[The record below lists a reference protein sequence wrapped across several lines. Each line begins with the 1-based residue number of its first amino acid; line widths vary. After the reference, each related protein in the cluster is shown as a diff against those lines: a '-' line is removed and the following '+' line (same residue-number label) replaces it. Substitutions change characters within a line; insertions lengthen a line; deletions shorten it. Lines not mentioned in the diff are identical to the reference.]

1 MTHAHYRYHH
11 KRRSSTGSVI
21 QIATATVNGAS
32 VTILTN
38 AQGLTLY
45 YRDTDVPPSTVCS
58 GGCANAWPPLVI
70 SSSSIPTS
78 AVSLPGK
85 LTIVED
91 ANGKQIEYNAKRPY
105 KDSKLERLCRK
116 YPAIPKSCQSC
127 GESRVVEIA
136 HRPEFRHVGG
146 VIGSNIEN
154 RAPHMIWVLCPTCHK
169 LLDKG
174 ICTPSELGLA

>member
-1 MTHAHYRYHH
+1 MRAVAFRRRGRPAITETGRECGLCGQHFSITWPDSNRRYCSAGCA
-11 KRRSSTGSVI
+11 KKAI
-21 QIATATVNGAS
+21 QIARRAFHKRNP
-32 VTILTN
+32 
-38 AQGLTLY
+38 
-45 YRDTDVPPSTVCS
+45 R
-58 GGCANAWPPLVI
+58 
-70 SSSSIPTS
+70 
-78 AVSLPGK
+78 
-85 LTIVED
+85 
-91 ANGKQIEYNAKRPY
+91 KQIEYNAKRPY